1 MKADPE
7 VHPFLKGMPDEY
19 LKILEGSSMH
29 AQFEPGDVI
38 FREGEPANR
47 FYLIHSGE
55 VDLEAD
61 INGERLIPI
70 QKAGP
75 GDVIGWSWL
84 FPPYYWH
91 FGARA
96 VTRTTATFYYGT
108 RLREQCD
115 ENPAFGYELMKR
127 ISQVLLERLQS
138 TRRRLSEISAQ
149 MHSA

>member
-1 MKADPE
+1 MKADPAL
-7 VHPFLKGMPDEY
+7 HPFWQGMPKDY
-19 LKILEGSSMH
+19 LSILDQASMH
-29 AQFEPGDVI
+29 AQFEPGAVI

-61 INGERLIPI
+61 VDGERLELI
-70 QKAGP
+70 QKLGP

-91 FGARA
+91 FNARA

-127 ISQVLLERLQS
+127 ISQVLLARLQS
-138 TRRRLSEISAQ
+138 TRRRLSHASAPA
-149 MHSA
+149 H

>member
-1 MKADPE
+1 MKTAPPH
-7 VHPFLKGMPDEY
+7 HPFLDGMSDDY
-19 LKILEGSSMH
+19 LKVLADSSMH

-47 FYLIHSGE
+47 FYLIHTGE
-55 VDLEAD
+55 VELEAA
-61 INGERLIPI
+61 IEGERLVPI

-96 VTRTTATFYYGT
+96 LKRTTATFYYGT
-108 RLREQCD
+108 RLREQCE

-127 ISQVLLERLQS
+127 ISQVLLE
-138 TRRRLSEISAQ
+138 
-149 MHSA
+149 